1 MAKPGNQSRFTLPKS
16 LPVQYRHLEIRQE
29 WINEKARTVDFSI
42 SSTTPIERWYGIEI
56 LSHDQDAIDT
66 KRILS
71 GGALLENHDW
81 EKQIGVIEKLWVEK
95 AERAHARARFSK
107 HEPRAEIVWGDVV
120 DEIRRNV
127 SIGYLP
133 NEWDI
138 LNEDEENE
146 LPTILVTRWE
156 LHEVSVVSVPA
167 DYSVGFG
174 RDQDDSGRL
183 YEVRLRA
190 AGASSN
196 RQYRQQRRPMATR
209 SNTDPAPT
217 NPPNPGGEPSPAA
230 PPTTEPT
237 PSVEVVQAQRDERKR
252 VSAILSMGHRFN
264 CAKEAQRAIDENRPL
279 ADFMHYVLTEKCNAQ
294 PVTGNQ
300 DLGLSNREV
309 REYSIVKAIR
319 ELSDVNAGPRLTGL
333 ELEASQAMAK
343 VLKRE
348 PKGFF
353 LPPEVTRGPATR
365 ANQATGVT
373 LPAGTTGGQLVPTD
387 FVLPLIDYLRNW
399 LVVKQAGARLL
410 TGLAGNV
417 VIPKHTGGTTA
428 QWLTEIGPVQDQDLT
443 FSQIALTPKR
453 LSAMSIY
460 SRQLVIQ
467 SSPDIEAL
475 VRDDLGKSMAQQLDW
490 TALFGSG
497 VAPYPRG
504 IINQAGINRFS
515 FGTDPLYPG
524 YVSAIVALD
533 DSKISISNGAWIAN
547 AGCWGAGISQ
557 PRFEYTGITVI
568 TEPAAPAGGSMG
580 GILLGYPYYKT
591 QQIPSPPATYGGFVF
606 FGNWSDLLIGQ
617 WDGTEVTVDP
627 FTLMQNAQIRV
638 AILEFADLN
647 VRYPEA
653 FAVSTDDGY
662 GGGAIMRRLSEAK
675 AQTQKPENG
684 PPGLGQKGK

>member
-1 MAKPGNQSRFTLPKS
+1 MAKPGSRSLPKS
-16 LPVQYRHLEIRQE
+16 LPVQYRSLEIRQD

-42 SSTTPIERWYGIEI
+42 SSTTPVERWYGIEI
-56 LSHDQDAIDT
+56 LSHDQDAIDS

-81 EKQIGVIEKLWVEK
+81 DKQIGVIEKLWVEN

-107 HEPRAEIVWGDVV
+107 HEPRAEIVWGDVL

-127 SIGYLP
+127 SVGYLP
-133 NEWDI
+133 NEWEL

-167 DYSVGFG
+167 DYTVGFG
-174 RDQDDSGRL
+174 RDQDDKGKL
-183 YEVRLRA
+183 YEVRLKT
-190 AGASSN
+190 GASSN
-196 RQYRQQRRPMATR
+196 RQQRQQRRPMVTR
-209 SNTDPAPT
+209 TNTDPAPT
-217 NPPNPGGEPSPAA
+217 NPPNPGGEPPPAA

-237 PSVEVVQAQRDERKR
+237 PSVEVVEAQRSERKR
-252 VSAILSMGHRFN
+252 VSSILSIGHRYN
-264 CAKEAQRAIDENRPL
+264 CGIEAQRAIDLNQPL
-279 ADFMHYVLTEKCNAQ
+279 ADFMHWVLTEKFNAQ
-294 PVTGNQ
+294 PVAGNQ

-309 REYSIVKAIR
+309 RQYSIVKAIR

-365 ANQATGVT
+365 AATGVT
-373 LPAGTTGGQLVPTD
+373 LPAGTSGGMLVPTD

-399 LVVKQAGARLL
+399 LVVKAAGARLL

-428 QWLTEIGPVQDQDLT
+428 QWLTEIGPVADQDLT

-475 VRDDLGKSMAQQLDW
+475 VRDDLGKSMAQQLDY
-490 TALFGSG
+490 TALFGTG
-497 VAPYPRG
+497 VAPSPRG
-504 IINQAGINRFS
+504 IIAQAGINRFT

-568 TEPAAPAGGSMG
+568 TEPTAPAGGSMG
-580 GILLGYPYYKT
+580 GTLLGYPYYKT
-591 QQIPSPPATYGGFVF
+591 QQIPNSGSTNGLVF

-638 AILEFADLN
+638 AILEFVDLN

-653 FAVSTDDGY
+653 FAVSTDNGY
-662 GGGAIMRRLSEAK
+662 GGGAIMRRLDEAK
-675 AQTQKPENG
+675 AQKPDNG
-684 PPGLGQKGK
+684 PQGLKAK